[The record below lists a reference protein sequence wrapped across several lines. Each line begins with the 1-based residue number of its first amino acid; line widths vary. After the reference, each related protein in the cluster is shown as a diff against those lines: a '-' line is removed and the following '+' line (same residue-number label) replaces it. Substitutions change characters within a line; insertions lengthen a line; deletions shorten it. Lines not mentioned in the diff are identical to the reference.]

1 VNEDVQVADAVV
13 PDRVHDVKDPV
24 TPVSLNVTIPVGVT
38 KAPATDVSVTVTVH
52 VEAWLIT
59 TGVVQ
64 LAVVL
69 VVLRLTTILVVPLLV
84 A

>member
-1 VNEDVQVADAVV
+1 MNEDVQVADAVV

-52 VEAWLIT
+52 VEA
-59 TGVVQ
+59 
-64 LAVVL
+64 
-69 VVLRLTTILVVPLLV
+69 
-84 A
+84 